1 MRSLSFNE
9 IENKHGQRVYM
20 FSKQPGNTD
29 LEKCINFIKLMKVKY
44 SIFEEFTDKNEMIT
58 IVAVGSSFEVFND
71 KGEKIEEFNDEDR
84 YGEEI
89 KSIDDVKYTLSDLN
103 INLK

>member
-1 MRSLSFNE
+1 
-9 IENKHGQRVYM
+9 
-20 FSKQPGNTD
+20 
-29 LEKCINFIKLMKVKY
+29 MKVKY
-44 SIFEEFTDKNEMIT
+44 SIFEEFTDKNELIT

-71 KGEKIEEFNDEDR
+71 KGEKIEEYNDEDR
-84 YGEEI
+84 YGDEI